1 METVKYWYLRNHS
14 IFDSLT
20 DEDYKELEWLVAFK
34 TCQKHE
40 FIYFPDDELRKVY
53 FVKRGNVKLGYYDED
68 GSEILLDVLK
78 EGDIFGQLQLEQGK
92 IGHEFA
98 VALNN
103 QTVLC
108 NFNVNEFEVM
118 LQSRPGLAIKYS
130 KQVGKQQMTVS
141 RRYST
146 LLFKDAR
153 TRLIQ
158 FFKEWAE
165 KEAAGSTENIKLR
178 NYLTQ
183 QEIAALNGLARQTTA
198 RILGELKEQNLLD
211 VSRKEVFIPALS
223 LLK

>member
-1 METVKYWYLRNHS
+1 MELVNYWYLRDHI

-20 DEDYKELEWLVAFK
+20 DDDYKELDWIIAFK
-34 TCQKHE
+34 TCSKHE
-40 FIYFPDDELRKVY
+40 FIYFPEDNLKKVF
-53 FVKRGNVKLGYYDED
+53 FVKKGNVKLGYYDD
-68 GSEILLDVLK
+68 SGNEILLDVLK
-78 EGDIFGQLQLEQGK
+78 KGDIFGQLHLDQEQSGQ
-92 IGHEFA
+92 EFA
-98 VALNN
+98 VAVSD

-108 NFNVNEFEVM
+108 NFNVKEFEEM
-118 LQSRPGLAIKYS
+118 LQTRADIAIKYS

-153 TRLIQ
+153 TRLLQ

-165 KEAAGSTENIKLR
+165 KEMENVTENITLT

-183 QEIAALNGLARQTTA
+183 QEIAALNGLSRQTTT
-198 RILGELKEQNLLD
+198 RLLGEFKESNIL
-211 VSRKEVFIPALS
+211 SITRKEISIPSLS

>member
-1 METVKYWYLRNHS
+1 MELVNYWYLRNHI

-20 DEDYKELEWLVAFK
+20 DDDYKELEWLIAFK
-34 TCQKHE
+34 TCTKHE
-40 FIYFPDDELRKVY
+40 FIYFPDDELRKVF
-53 FVKRGNVKLGYYDED
+53 FVKRGNVKLGYYDDE
-68 GSEILLDVLK
+68 GNEILLDVLK
-78 EGDIFGQLQLEQGK
+78 EGDIFGQLHLGNEK
-92 IGHEFA
+92 TMHEFA
-98 VALNN
+98 VAISN

-108 NFNVNEFEVM
+108 NFNVEEFEKM
-118 LQSRPGLAIKYS
+118 LQTRPNLAIKYS

-165 KEAAGSTENIKLR
+165 KEAGELKENITLK

-183 QEIAALNGLARQTTA
+183 QEIAALNGLSRQTTA
-198 RILGELKEQNLLD
+198 RLLSEFKEHNILTI
-211 VSRKEVFIPALS
+211 SRKEITIPTLH